1 MAAYAI
7 DLGAVRRAHQQLE
20 RAGRPD
26 MRRVAT
32 RLVISENQH
41 GRNGYIVASHVQLLC
56 MQQACPP
63 GGAA

>member
-1 MAAYAI
+1 MAALVI
-7 DLGAVRRAHQQLE
+7 ELGAVRRAHEQPD

-26 MRRVAT
+26 MRREAT

-56 MQQACPP
+56 MQQARAP

>member
-1 MAAYAI
+1 MAAFAI
-7 DLGAVRRAHQQLE
+7 DLGAVRRAHRELD

-26 MRRVAT
+26 MRREAT

-41 GRNGYIVASHVQLLC
+41 GRNGYIVASHVQLIC
-56 MQQACPP
+56 MQRAAAP

>member
-1 MAAYAI
+1 MAAFAI
-7 DLGAVRRAHQQLE
+7 ELGAVRRAYQQLD

-26 MRRVAT
+26 MRREAT

-41 GRNGYIVASHVQLLC
+41 GRNGYIVASHVQLIC
-56 MQQACPP
+56 MQRTSAP

>member
-1 MAAYAI
+1 MATFAI

-26 MRRVAT
+26 MRREAT

-56 MQQACPP
+56 MRKDRVP

>member
-1 MAAYAI
+1 MAAFVI
-7 DLGAVRRAHQQLE
+7 ELGAVRRAHEQLV

-26 MRRVAT
+26 MRREAT

-41 GRNGYIVASHVQLLC
+41 GRNGYIVASHVQLIC
-56 MQQACPP
+56 MQTRTQ